1 MLTPLDGRADQP
13 LPPNAGKH
21 IPATAIYEGVSDNS
35 GHRRRPPAELSWC
48 RERDSNPHAVTCTA
62 P

>member
-1 MLTPLDGRADQP
+1 MKTVVTVLEVVLAVLVMITI
-13 LPPNAGKH
+13 LPPPTPH
-21 IPATAIYEGVSDNS
+21 SVVQVNS
-35 GHRRRPPAELSWC
+35 GNLLQGRRWC